1 MASSILYSAAM
12 RTNPHLRVLSLNGYY
27 DMATPFFSTER
38 DLKHM
43 MLEPQLR
50 GNLQFRYYP
59 AGHMVYLNP
68 EALHQMR
75 LDMERYY
82 AEGAR

>member
-1 MASSILYSAAM
+1 M
-12 RTNPHLRVLSLNGYY
+12 RTNPHMRVLSLNGWY

-43 MLEPQLR
+43 MLEPALR
-50 GNLQFRYYP
+50 QNLQFKYYP